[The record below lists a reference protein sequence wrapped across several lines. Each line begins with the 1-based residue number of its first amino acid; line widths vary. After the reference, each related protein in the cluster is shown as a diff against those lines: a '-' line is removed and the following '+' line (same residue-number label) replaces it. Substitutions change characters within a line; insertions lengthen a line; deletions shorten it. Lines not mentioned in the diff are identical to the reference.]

1 MTDCQKC
8 GIVFYDETAP
18 ASTICGD
25 CRGDAADTAAD
36 TAEAEATGN

>member
-1 MTDCQKC
+1 MADCQKC

-18 ASTICGD
+18 ASTICGE

-36 TAEAEATGN
+36 LAEAEATGN